1 MKGRTSVAFSAYAKL
16 NFKIIVVG
24 HKSTG
29 KTSLI
34 LRYVKNNFTPANG
47 TTQTIQF
54 YSSTVNV
61 EADEVALQLWD
72 TVGSDHFKNVMKSFY
87 QQASCVLITYCDP
100 SNAKNIVQNHILD
113 IN

>member
-47 TTQTIQF
+47 TTQTI
-54 YSSTVNV
+54 
-61 EADEVALQLWD
+61 
-72 TVGSDHFKNVMKSFY
+72 
-87 QQASCVLITYCDP
+87 
-100 SNAKNIVQNHILD
+100 
-113 IN
+113 